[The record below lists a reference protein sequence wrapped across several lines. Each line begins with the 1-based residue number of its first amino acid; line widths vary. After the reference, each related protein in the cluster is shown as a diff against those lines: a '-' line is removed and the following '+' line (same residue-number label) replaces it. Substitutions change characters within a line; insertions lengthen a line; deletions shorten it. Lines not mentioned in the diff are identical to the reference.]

1 MKTFQSKIIGEIGS
15 NHMGSI
21 IQGKQLI
28 DICKKIGC
36 SCVKFQLW
44 RADDLY
50 KNTSIY
56 DATKKLE
63 ISFDMGKQLFMHGK
77 EKNIDVFFSVFYL
90 DAIDFCEEIGVKYY
104 KVAARSINDYD
115 LLKKTASTK
124 KPVFISLSKEYPH
137 DLSKI
142 KNIFKKNNVIFMYT
156 VSKYP
161 PQLNDFSF
169 NNFKEIIQNGGGY
182 SNHFINLY
190 ASQIAMFLGASWI
203 ELHIML
209 EKGCEK
215 SPDVVCSIT
224 TSQLKELITWQN
236 KIKFLMSKKI

>member
-1 MKTFQSKIIGEIGS
+1 MKIFNTKIIGEIGS

-21 IQGKQLI
+21 TQGKQLI

-36 SCVKFQLW
+36 SSVKFQLW

-50 KNTSIY
+50 KKTSIY
-56 DATKKLE
+56 NIAKKLE

-90 DAIDFCEEIGVKYY
+90 NAIDFCEEIGVKYY
-104 KVAARSINDYD
+104 KVAARSINEYD
-115 LLKKTASTK
+115 LLKKIASTK
-124 KPVFISLSKEYPH
+124 KPVFISLSKEHNH
-137 DLSKI
+137 DIQKI
-142 KNIFKKNNVIFMYT
+142 RKIFENNATTYLYT
-156 VSKYP
+156 ISKYP
-161 PQLNDFSF
+161 PRLNDFSF

-182 SNHFINLY
+182 SNHFTNLY
-190 ASQIAMFLGASWI
+190 TSQIAMFLGASWI
-203 ELHIML
+203 ELHVML

-224 TSQLKELITWQN
+224 TFQLKELITWQN
-236 KIKFLMSKKI
+236 KIKFLMS